1 MKLNLLQPL
10 QGDSKIMIQYE
21 MYFTNEY
28 IEEIVYEL
36 ADIMKIDVE
45 KKEMMAAMQERDRNS
60 LNNIYIL
67 KKDDNIIC
75 IDCND
80 KDWIYPLV
88 VKCQEADADVVKA
101 TMLKW
106 DNLIR
111 KEYGQELTVD
121 IDNVYGKPDT
131 LLNSIEKYYGKQI

>member
-1 MKLNLLQPL
+1 
-10 QGDSKIMIQYE
+10 MIQYE

-45 KKEMMAAMQERDRNS
+45 KKEMMAAMQERDKNS
-60 LNNIYIL
+60 LNNVYIL

-88 VKCQEADADVVKA
+88 VKCQEVDADVVKA

-121 IDNVYGKPDT
+121 IDNVYAKPDT
-131 LLNSIEKYYGKQI
+131 LLNSIEKYYGKQR

>member
-1 MKLNLLQPL
+1 
-10 QGDSKIMIQYE
+10 MIQYE

-36 ADIMKIDVE
+36 ADIMKMDVE
-45 KKEMMAAMQERDRNS
+45 KKEMMAVMQERDRNS

-88 VKCQEADADVVKA
+88 VKCQEVDAKVVKA

-111 KEYGQELTVD
+111 KEYGQELTDD
-121 IDNVYGKPDT
+121 IDNVYGKPNT
-131 LLNSIEKYYGKQI
+131 LLDNIEKYYGKQI